1 LLNVVSGRLRFAQPR
16 STGTDRSETEAIHA
30 APRRPHRRAIALARF
45 LADAL
50 TFTPR
55 ARERAVV
62 AVRGRVRER
71 QSLAR
76 GIPRRRLYRRRFMLR
91 LTTDRAI
98 PIAIALIVVLAAGVS
113 LSPAAAPVGAAEGQ
127 LAAPQ
132 VRLVIGGKTGLVD
145 AEDFGDAYVAAAI
158 DAPVD
163 DGTIY
168 KPVAVDTSIKSSAA
182 MLQHYTVK
190 TGDTLT
196 GIASRFGV
204 SMMTVWWANRLTSK
218 DSLKVG
224 SDLVIPPVNGLI
236 VTVKP
241 GDTIDSL
248 ATANKIA
255 VADIVDV
262 NQLEDEN
269 LIVGQVLVLPGA
281 KGAPIPTPKPTPRP
295 QVAVGGGG
303 GGGGS
308 GGGGTVKYTGGR
320 WAWPVIG
327 GGNYISQY
335 FHYGHYGVDIA
346 ADYGSTIVSPLAGRV
361 VAAGWKSNG
370 GGFQVWI
377 SHGNGIYT
385 TLYHMS
391 AVTVSSGQDVA
402 RGQRVGRVGMSGW
415 ASGPH
420 VMIEVWIGLPWESG
434 SYRVNPLRYY

>member
-1 LLNVVSGRLRFAQPR
+1 MLNVVSGRLRGFAQTR
-16 STGTDRSETEAIHA
+16 STGVARSEGEPIA
-30 APRRPHRRAIALARF
+30 AATARRARRRALTLARF
-45 LADAL
+45 LADGL

-55 ARERAVV
+55 ARQRAIAVV
-62 AVRGRVRER
+62 QGRVRER
-71 QSLAR
+71 QALAQAST
-76 GIPRRRLYRRRFMLR
+76 RRRLYRRRFVR
-91 LTTDRAI
+91 RVTTDRAI
-98 PIAIALIVVLAAGVS
+98 PIAIAVIVVIAAGVS
-113 LSPAAAPVGAAEGQ
+113 LSPAATPVGAAQGEVSG
-127 LAAPQ
+127 PQ
-132 VRLVIGGKTGLVD
+132 PVRLAIGGKPVPMD
-145 AEDFGDAYVAAAI
+145 ADGFGDLGGAFVV

-168 KPVAVDTSIKSSAA
+168 KPVAVDTSIQSSAG

-190 TGDTLT
+190 DGDTLT

-218 DSLKVG
+218 DSLKAG
-224 SDLVIPPVNGLI
+224 RDLVIPPVNGLVI
-236 VTVKP
+236 TVKA
-241 GDTIDSL
+241 GDTIDTL
-248 ATANKIA
+248 AAANKID

-262 NQLEDEN
+262 NQLEDRN

-281 KGAPIPTPKPTPRP
+281 KGAAIPTPKPTPRP
-295 QVAVGGGG
+295 QVSGGGG
-303 GGGGS
+303 GG

-320 WAWPVIG
+320 WAWPVLG
-327 GGNYISQY
+327 GSNYVSQY

-346 ADYGSTIVSPLAGRV
+346 ADYGTTIVAPLAGRV
-361 VAAGWKSNG
+361 VSAGWKTNG

-420 VMIEVWIGLPWESG
+420 LMIEVWIGLPWESG